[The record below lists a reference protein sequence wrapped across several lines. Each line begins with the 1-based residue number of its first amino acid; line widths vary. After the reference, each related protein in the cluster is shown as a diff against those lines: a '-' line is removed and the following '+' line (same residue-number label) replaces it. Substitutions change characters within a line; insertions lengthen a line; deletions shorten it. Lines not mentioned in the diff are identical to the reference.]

1 MLSAKGEEKVS
12 IKISYNTLV
21 YVNEDVEKSIER
33 LAHFGYDGVDLVGE
47 PERYDAAQVRALLGR
62 YKIAASSI
70 CAVFS
75 AERDFASSKPEVR
88 KNAVD
93 YVKRCVDFAKEIGA
107 HSISVQASACMK
119 TASEAPAE
127 QEWSW
132 AVAGLREAGE
142 YALSAGI
149 RLTLEAWNRYE
160 TYLINRLSQAL
171 AMVKEIDLPNV
182 GVMGDTYHMNIE
194 ESDMA
199 AALREV
205 GDKLYYLHIADSN
218 RAAPGRGHIDFK
230 PIAQALRDIGYDG
243 WVSMELLPAAADP
256 FGGVVC
262 EEFYDQYTQESI
274 DFLHKLFAEIK

>member
-33 LAHFGYDGVDLVGE
+33 LARFGYDGVDLVGE

-75 AERDFASSKPEVR
+75 SEPGLRIFKAGGAEKCGGLCEALRGLRQGDS
-88 KNAVD
+88 
-93 YVKRCVDFAKEIGA
+93 A

-142 YALSAGI
+142 YG
-149 RLTLEAWNRYE
+149 
-160 TYLINRLSQAL
+160 
-171 AMVKEIDLPNV
+171 
-182 GVMGDTYHMNIE
+182 
-194 ESDMA
+194 
-199 AALREV
+199 ALR
-205 GDKLYYLHIADSN
+205 
-218 RAAPGRGHIDFK
+218 GHPPD
-230 PIAQALRDIGYDG
+230 A
-243 WVSMELLPAAADP
+243 
-256 FGGVVC
+256 GGL
-262 EEFYDQYTQESI
+262 EP
-274 DFLHKLFAEIK
+274 L

>member
-1 MLSAKGEEKVS
+1 MS

-33 LAHFGYDGVDLVGE
+33 LARFGYDGVDLVGE

-205 GDKLYYLHIADSN
+205 GDKLYYLHIAD
-218 RAAPGRGHIDFK
+218 ATAPRRQGPYRL
-230 PIAQALRDIGYDG
+230 QAHSAG
-243 WVSMELLPAAADP
+243 PARHR
-256 FGGVVC
+256 
-262 EEFYDQYTQESI
+262 
-274 DFLHKLFAEIK
+274 L